1 MFDNNLIFNFIK
13 NFNKNKFFNKMQ
25 IRINDIEIR
34 ELIKYSLLSNEKKS

>member
-13 NFNKNKFFNKMQ
+13 NFIKNKIFNKMQ